1 MTATATGLIKFDQ
14 ARQALMEA
22 KTVDEVKEIRDKAEA
37 LRMYLKQQGAGL
49 EMQNHCAEIKLR
61 AERRAGELL
70 GEMPLNGGDRKSELH
85 DERVKLSD
93 VGISAIQSHRFQ
105 TIAQIPQEDFEV
117 YIAETQAAKD
127 ELTSAGMHRLAS
139 RIKAPE
145 PAIPPPLPPNKYR
158 CLVIDP
164 PWPVKK
170 IEREERPNQGIELDY
185 PTMTLEEIEALP
197 ILDLAD
203 STGCHL
209 YLWVTQKYLPVGL
222 KLVEKWGFNY
232 QCLMTWKKNVGITP
246 YSWMYDTEHVIFA
259 RLGNLPLQ
267 QLGLRLSFEAS
278 VNGHSV
284 KPEVFFQDRVML
296 ASPEPRLEMFARKQR
311 QGFEVW
317 GNEV

>member
-1 MTATATGLIKFDQ
+1 M
-14 ARQALMEA
+14 MEA

-37 LRMYLKQQGAGL
+37 LRLYLRQQGAGL

-70 GEMPLNGGDRKSELH
+70 GEMPKNGGTQLNGRDGFGGNIVLPPKDIPTLEDIGLTKM
-85 DERVKLSD
+85 
-93 VGISAIQSHRFQ
+93 QSHRFQ
-105 TIAQIPQEDFEV
+105 TIAQIPKEDFEV

-127 ELTSAGMHRLAS
+127 ELTSAGMQRMAS
-139 RIKAPE
+139 RLKTPE
-145 PAIPPPLPPNKYR
+145 PTITPPLPPNKYR

-185 PTMTLEEIEALP
+185 PTMSIEEIEALP

-259 RLGNLPLQ
+259 RLGNLPLR

-284 KPEVFFQDRVML
+284 KPEVFFQDRVRL

-311 QGFEVW
+311 EGFEVW